1 MSPVLGFAAVCI
13 MTRRTWLLV
22 HLGCLDQIRAA
33 EAEVMAVAWLVP
45 RDVQTLFPQRMGI
58 SSPIATSPT

>member
-1 MSPVLGFAAVCI
+1 MSPVVGFAAVCI

-22 HLGCLDQIRAA
+22 HSGCLDQIRAA

-45 RDVQTLFPQRMGI
+45 YEVQTLLPQ
-58 SSPIATSPT
+58 